1 MRLATTTTTTTATT
15 RRCRSGN
22 HHQPRHRSADARS
35 RGVIAT
41 RGASVDSDG
50 ENIEVRG
57 LPEDPCDSFVCK
69 SSPAVENTLR
79 TLARDAAAAR
89 GTNRAKTPYAPEVMY
104 DDGCLRFTG
113 SEKYAKYCSYVEN
126 NLRDV
131 EARVTSISMADD
143 SLDEA
148 TLTWELD
155 ARNDIG
161 RVGVDVEATY
171 KMNLIT
177 GRVLEHRER
186 WVVNPS
192 RTEAQAGPLLE
203 STRKAH
209 ALPLNAIEMGDGIQ
223 KQIKEFTKSFSQ
235 GDEDQGDYYADP
247 NDPMKFFQQE
257 DTSKTD
263 LLQMALAASVIFLVT
278 KVFETL
284 NP

>member
-1 MRLATTTTTTTATT
+1 MT
-15 RRCRSGN
+15 
-22 HHQPRHRSADARS
+22 
-35 RGVIAT
+35 
-41 RGASVDSDG
+41 
-50 ENIEVRG
+50 
-57 LPEDPCDSFVCK
+57 
-69 SSPAVENTLR
+69 
-79 TLARDAAAAR
+79 
-89 GTNRAKTPYAPEVMY
+89 Y

-203 STRKAH
+203 STRKRRIAAQRDPKWATEYKNKSKSLRNH
-209 ALPLNAIEMGDGIQ
+209 CHRVMKTKGITTP
-223 KQIKEFTKSFSQ
+223 IRT
-235 GDEDQGDYYADP
+235 
-247 NDPMKFFQQE
+247 
-257 DTSKTD
+257 
-263 LLQMALAASVIFLVT
+263 IR
-278 KVFETL
+278 
-284 NP
+284 

>member
-1 MRLATTTTTTTATT
+1 MRLATTTTTTTTTT

-22 HHQPRHRSADARS
+22 HHQPRHRSAGARS
-35 RGVIAT
+35 RRVVAT
-41 RGASVDSDG
+41 RGASVDDG

-79 TLARDAAAAR
+79 TVARDAAAAR
-89 GTNRAKTPYAPEVMY
+89 GTNRAKTPYAPEVTY

-223 KQIKEFTKSFSQ
+223 KQIKEFTKSLSQ

>member
-1 MRLATTTTTTTATT
+1 M
-15 RRCRSGN
+15 
-22 HHQPRHRSADARS
+22 
-35 RGVIAT
+35 
-41 RGASVDSDG
+41 
-50 ENIEVRG
+50 RG

-89 GTNRAKTPYAPEVMY
+89 GTNRAKTPYAPEVTY

-171 KMNLIT
+171 KMNLIS

-186 WVVNPS
+186 WVVDPS
-192 RTEAQAGPLLE
+192 RTEAQAGPLHE
-203 STRKAH
+203 SARKAH

-223 KQIKEFTKSFSQ
+223 KQIKEFTKSLSQ
-235 GDEDQGDYYADP
+235 DDEEGDYYADP

>member
-1 MRLATTTTTTTATT
+1 M
-15 RRCRSGN
+15 
-22 HHQPRHRSADARS
+22 
-35 RGVIAT
+35 
-41 RGASVDSDG
+41 
-50 ENIEVRG
+50 RG

-79 TLARDAAAAR
+79 TLARDTAAAR
-89 GTNRAKTPYAPEVMY
+89 GTNRAKTPYAPEVTY

-113 SEKYAKYCSYVEN
+113 SEKYEKYCSYVQN

-131 EARVTSISMADD
+131 KARVTSISMAEG

-186 WVVNPS
+186 WNVNPS
-192 RTEAQAGPLLE
+192 RTEAQAGALLE

-209 ALPLNAIEMGDGIQ
+209 ALPLNAMEMGDGIQ

-235 GDEDQGDYYADP
+235 GDENGGADYYVDP

-284 NP
+284 NS